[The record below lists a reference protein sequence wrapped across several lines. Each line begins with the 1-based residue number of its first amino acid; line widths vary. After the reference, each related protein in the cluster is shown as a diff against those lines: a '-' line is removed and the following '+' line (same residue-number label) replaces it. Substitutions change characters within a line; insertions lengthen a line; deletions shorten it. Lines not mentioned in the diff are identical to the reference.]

1 MSKVK
6 NNASLLSDGFVS
18 MSIDQITLPLENI
31 GANLTSSFGINL
43 SGDIDFSSGNYNI
56 SGSATSTG
64 SFGTLVGDGSGGSIT
79 GFSKDV
85 VTDASP
91 KLGANIDLAGYTL
104 TDTSFATVG
113 DGNVDYRG
121 IFQAI
126 NLPNTKLVVTSNN
139 LPSGSSLLGETLDI
153 QTSLTGS
160 DLQISASSISFASLL
175 ISSTAVDPRVDFTS
189 IDGGYGLVDNYKSG
203 VSDSALESPAEWA
216 GEETSTGLNYR
227 ILTKSASFGSNV
239 TVNGKL
245 VSNSVNFKAI
255 SYPAAENLDAYVPV
269 QLSSSGKIFAWQ
281 DESELIGIT
290 SEAISQNSTGSI
302 TLKGGVVKNIP
313 SSLVTPTGGA
323 DDELATAKEI
333 YWLTGSAQYT
343 DEDYSTTGFKVGLAL
358 NSTTIL
364 MRG

>member
-6 NNASLLSDGFVS
+6 NNVSLLSDGFVS
-18 MSIDQITLPLENI
+18 MSINQINLPLENI
-31 GANLTSSFGINL
+31 GVNLTASFGINL
-43 SGDIDFSSGNYNI
+43 SGDIDFSSGNHTI

-64 SFGTLVGDGSGGSIT
+64 SFGTLVGDGRGGSIT

-91 KLGANIDLAGYTL
+91 KLSANIDLAGYTL

-113 DGNVDYRG
+113 NGNSDYRG

-175 ISSTAVDPRVDFTS
+175 ISNTAVDPRVDFTS
-189 IDGGYGLVDNYKSG
+189 IDGGYGIVDEYTTETNSSLVTPS
-203 VSDSALESPAEWA
+203 EWA
-216 GEETSTGLNYR
+216 GQETLTGLNYR
-227 ILTKSASFGSNV
+227 ILTKSASFGSN
-239 TVNGKL
+239 TTLNGESI
-245 VSNSVNFKAI
+245 SNTVNFKFKN
-255 SYPAAENLDAYVPV
+255 YPAAENLDAYVPV

-281 DESELIGIT
+281 DESELMGIT
-290 SEAISQNSTGSI
+290 LEAISQNSTGSI
-302 TLKGGVVKNIP
+302 TSRGAVVRNIP

-323 DDELATAKEI
+323 DDELATAKEV

-364 MRG
+364 IRG